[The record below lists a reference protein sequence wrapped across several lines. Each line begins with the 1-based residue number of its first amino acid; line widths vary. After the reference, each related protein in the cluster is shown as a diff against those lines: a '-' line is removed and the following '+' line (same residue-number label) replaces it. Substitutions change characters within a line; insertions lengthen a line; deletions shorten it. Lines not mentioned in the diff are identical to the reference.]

1 MYNHSKRSVIF
12 INSVYFF
19 TFSSNN
25 KQDYSNIARA
35 FVIEKASKIIGVTPT
50 ELEFAKTENGK
61 PYFKNFSDFNFN
73 ISHTDGAIAICFSD
87 YPVGVDIEK
96 IRPFNPKVTNRY
108 FTETEKAYIQ
118 SDIKNISHRFF
129 EIWTKKEAYIKCHGL
144 TLKELK
150 NTNTSHIHTFQ
161 KGEYIIS
168 VCSECEKSK
177 LIVLEN
183 FNNI

>member
-1 MYNHSKRSVIF
+1 MIYIAF
-12 INSVYFF
+12 
-19 TFSSNN
+19 NN
-25 KQDYSNIARA
+25 CENTPASQREAGVIARDRLFSFFDIA
-35 FVIEKASKIIGVTPT
+35 DEVKR
-50 ELEFAKTENGK
+50 TENGK
-61 PYFKNFSDFNFN
+61 PYFKNFPDFNFN
-73 ISHTDGAIAICFSD
+73 ISHIDGAIAICFSD

-96 IRPFNPKVTNRY
+96 IRTFNPKVTNRY
-108 FTETEKAYIQ
+108 FNETEKDYVLRNG
-118 SDIKNISHRFF
+118 KNTNKHFF
-129 EIWTKKEAYIKCHGL
+129 EIWTKKEAYIKCYGL

-183 FNNI
+183 INNI